1 MLQDI
6 TNVHIEYYRATKEQ
20 AFFSIDYLKL
30 LRYMVESCNY
40 GIILHFFHDLLP
52 LQSYFQLSATCNM

>member
-6 TNVHIEYYRATKEQ
+6 TNVHIEHYRATKEQ
-20 AFFSIDYLKL
+20 AFFCKDYLKL

-40 GIILHFFHDLLP
+40 GVILVFFF
-52 LQSYFQLSATCNM
+52 S